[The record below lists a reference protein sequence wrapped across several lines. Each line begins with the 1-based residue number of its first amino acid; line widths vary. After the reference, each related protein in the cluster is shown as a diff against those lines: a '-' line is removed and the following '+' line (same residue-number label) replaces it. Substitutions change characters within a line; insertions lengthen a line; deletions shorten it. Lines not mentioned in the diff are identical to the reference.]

1 MFSTPTME
9 HGVTWCGPLAKRSD
23 IRAPGAGPGRV
34 ALGGTV
40 ADVLVADVLVEFD
53 LPRGS
58 AAQRG
63 RRAVR

>member
-1 MFSTPTME
+1 MSSTPTME

-40 ADVLVADVLVEFD
+40 ADVLVEFD

-58 AAQRG
+58 AAQGG